1 MLIQTFGFNAT
12 GKATGRLLSP
22 GLQFGGGSIGAVFG
36 TYPNQYGV
44 IVANIELSASVSWGN
59 DFNVT
64 TTSNLFGGTTN
75 TAAILAQDPNAI
87 PAKYCN
93 EYSAS
98 MNGITYSDWA
108 LPTTSDLTECRKNN
122 TLLAVPFNVIDG
134 ASGPSLYWT
143 SYTTNFNTAYITEFN
158 ESSGY
163 YPETTG
169 FRCCGPSSPGP
180 GVNYRPVR
188 YFDFR

>member
-1 MLIQTFGFNAT
+1 MLIQPFGFNAT

-22 GLQFGGGSIGAVFG
+22 GMQFGGGSIGAVFG
-36 TYPNQYGV
+36 SYPNQYGV
-44 IVANIELSASVSWGN
+44 IVANIELGVSVPWGTN
-59 DFNVT
+59 FFVT
-64 TTSNLFGGTTN
+64 TTPNVGGGTTN

-98 MNGITYSDWA
+98 MNGITYSDWV
-108 LPTTSDLTECRKNN
+108 LPTNEDLAACRNN
-122 TLLAVPFNVIDG
+122 NSLLAVPFNVIDG

-143 SYTTNFNTAYITEFN
+143 SYTTSFNNARMIEFN
-158 ESSGY
+158 PSSGF
-163 YPETTG
+163 YPESNG

-188 YFDFR
+188 YFNFT

>member
-1 MLIQTFGFNAT
+1 MLIQPFGFNAS
-12 GKATGRLLSP
+12 GKATGRLISP
-22 GLQFGGGSIGAVFG
+22 GMQFQGGSVGAVFG
-36 TYPNQYGV
+36 NYPNQYGV
-44 IVANIELSASVSWGN
+44 IVANIEVSASVPWGS

-64 TTSNLFGGTTN
+64 TTPNLFGGTTN

-98 MNGITYSDWA
+98 MGGITYSDWV

-122 TLLAVPFNVIDG
+122 TVLAVPFNVIAG
-134 ASGPSLYWT
+134 TSGPSQYWT
-143 SYTTNFNTAYITEFN
+143 SYTIDFNGAFITEFN
-158 ESSGY
+158 PLGGF
-163 YPETTG
+163 YPETNA
-169 FRCCGPSSPGP
+169 FRCCGTSSPGP

>member
-1 MLIQTFGFNAT
+1 MLIQPFGFNAS

-22 GLQFGGGSIGAVFG
+22 GMQFQGGSVGAVFG

-44 IVANIELSASVSWGN
+44 IVANIELGVSVPWGN
-59 DFNVT
+59 DFFMA
-64 TTSNLFGGTTN
+64 SGGNLFDGTAN
-75 TAAILAQDPNAI
+75 TATILANDPNAI

-98 MNGITYSDWA
+98 MGGITYSDWV
-108 LPTTSDLTECRKNN
+108 LPSNQDMTACKPNN
-122 TLLAVPFNVIDG
+122 SLLAVPFNVISG
-134 ASGPSLYWT
+134 VGGPSQYWS
-143 SYTTNFNTAYITEFN
+143 SYTGGTSNFNITWIIDFN
-158 ESSGY
+158 PLNSDG
-163 YPETTG
+163 TG
-169 FRCCGPSSPGP
+169 FRCCGFSSPGP